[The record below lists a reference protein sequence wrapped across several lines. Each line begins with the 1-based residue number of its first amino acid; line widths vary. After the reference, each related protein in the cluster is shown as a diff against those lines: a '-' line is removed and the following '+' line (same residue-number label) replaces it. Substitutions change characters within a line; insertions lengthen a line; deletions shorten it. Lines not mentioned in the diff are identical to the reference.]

1 MKKARLTIED
11 RMLIEQ
17 LLRENYK
24 LKDIARVIEVESST
38 ISREIKFRRKANN
51 SSFICDKTN
60 KYPFVCVNC
69 QKKVHC
75 NKKKF
80 YYNFREAQKD
90 YENKLKYSRIGIDMS
105 IDEVEYWNDYFKDK
119 IKDKNQPILHI
130 FKNIE
135 NEFPKSIQSFYKYV
149 HKGYFSSI
157 NDEMLARSF
166 SYKPRN
172 KKEKI
177 KTISKDNIIKK
188 GRKIEDF
195 NNYIINNPNA
205 NIVEMDTVIG
215 KFEDNK
221 CIMTLYFRK
230 SKLMLM
236 FIIKK
241 YKPSEVYKVFNKIRN
256 LIGDDLYKIMFEVI
270 LTDNGWEFSK
280 PEDIE
285 FNHET
290 GEKLINVFYTEPY
303 SSWQKGGIERNH
315 EFIRYII
322 PKGISFDNLSKKNV
336 IDIMNNINNVQ
347 RKSLDYQTP
356 YELFLKQYGEDISK
370 KFHLQQ
376 IPKDEINLSYKLLN
390 K

>member
-69 QKKVHC
+69 PKKVHC

-172 KKEKI
+172 KK
-177 KTISKDNIIKK
+177 
-188 GRKIEDF
+188 
-195 NNYIINNPNA
+195 
-205 NIVEMDTVIG
+205 
-215 KFEDNK
+215 
-221 CIMTLYFRK
+221 
-230 SKLMLM
+230 
-236 FIIKK
+236 
-241 YKPSEVYKVFNKIRN
+241 
-256 LIGDDLYKIMFEVI
+256 
-270 LTDNGWEFSK
+270 
-280 PEDIE
+280 
-285 FNHET
+285 
-290 GEKLINVFYTEPY
+290 
-303 SSWQKGGIERNH
+303 
-315 EFIRYII
+315 
-322 PKGISFDNLSKKNV
+322 
-336 IDIMNNINNVQ
+336 
-347 RKSLDYQTP
+347 
-356 YELFLKQYGEDISK
+356 
-370 KFHLQQ
+370 
-376 IPKDEINLSYKLLN
+376 
-390 K
+390 

>member
-69 QKKVHC
+69 PKKVHC

-166 SYKPRN
+166 SYKPRK
-172 KKEKI
+172 KKETI
-177 KTISKDNIIKK
+177 KTISKDNVIKK
-188 GRKIEDF
+188 GRKYEDF
-195 NNYIINNPNA
+195 IEYTTNNPNT
-205 NIVEMDTVIG
+205 NIIEMDTVIG
-215 KFEDNK
+215 KFEDTY
-221 CIMTLYFRK
+221 CIMTLYFRR

-236 FIIKK
+236 FLIKK
-241 YKPSEVYKVFNKIRN
+241 YKPSEITKIFTSIRKN
-256 LIGDDLYKIMFEVI
+256 LGDDLFKEMFEVI

-285 FNHET
+285 FNYET
-290 GEKLINVFYTEPY
+290 GEKLINVFYCESY

-322 PKGISFDNLSKKNV
+322 PKGITFDNLTKKNV
-336 IDIMNNINNVQ
+336 TDMMNNINNVQ
-347 RKSLDYQTP
+347 RKTLNYQTP
-356 YELFLKQYGEDISK
+356 YQLFTQKYGVQVSK
-370 KFHLQQ
+370 KLHLKE
-376 IPKDEINLSYKLLN
+376 IKKDEINLGYKLIQ